1 MNVKTFHFNNNYKF
15 FIKYNES
22 RKLGICKYPRETV
35 SVTHRPPS
43 RVYYNHK
50 NEIVKQIIY
59 PQELWYKQV
68 FYNDPFENT
77 IIEIKNSLPDWTLI
91 EILKNEKK

>member
-1 MNVKTFHFNNNYKF
+1 MNVKTFNWNKNYKF
-15 FIKYNES
+15 VIKYKETNN
-22 RKLGICKYPRETV
+22 LGICKYPRETV

-43 RVYYNHK
+43 RIYYNHK
-50 NEIVKQIIY
+50 NEIVKQIVY

-77 IIEIKNSLPDWTLI
+77 IIQIKNSLPDWTLI
-91 EILKNEKK
+91 EILKNEKN